1 MSIKTEDIVK
11 GAIVITSMPK
21 NPLKDGNHLVVMGE
35 DGDYFNGS
43 TSLPFGIALTIT
55 EEPKR
60 KHTDVAAK
68 YVGLETF
75 GGKKFTTFLS
85 YLKPRVTLADED

>member
-21 NPLKDGNHLVVMGE
+21 NSLKGGDHLVVMGK
-35 DGDYFNGS
+35 DGDFNGS

-60 KHTDVAAK
+60 KHPDVAAK

-75 GGKKFTTFLS
+75 GGQQFTTFLS
-85 YLKPRVTLADED
+85 YLKPRVTLSDED